1 MNPLLLQSHDKQ
13 LIEQPTQILEYSTL
27 HYIDPRSLD
36 LYQTSQ
42 TFTDPL
48 SSHIDVHIQD
58 HINTRQ
64 FESNQPITPIRRHK
78 RKRAQTTRPYEKRT
92 HALVA
97 CDSCRKL
104 RLRCEKKEDS
114 DFCVRCIDG
123 NKEDCIFNKGRKRG
137 RKPGSKNKQ
146 K

>member
-1 MNPLLLQSHDKQ
+1 
-13 LIEQPTQILEYSTL
+13 
-27 HYIDPRSLD
+27 
-36 LYQTSQ
+36 
-42 TFTDPL
+42 
-48 SSHIDVHIQD
+48 
-58 HINTRQ
+58 
-64 FESNQPITPIRRHK
+64 
-78 RKRAQTTRPYEKRT
+78 AQTTRPYEKRT

-146 K
+146 KVANNKQCWPELITIILIEVLAIIKIRIA

>member
-1 MNPLLLQSHDKQ
+1 MNPLLLQSRD
-13 LIEQPTQILEYSTL
+13 EQPTQILEYSTL
-27 HYIDPRSLD
+27 QYIDPRSLD
-36 LYQTSQ
+36 MYQTSQ

-48 SSHIDVHIQD
+48 SSHID
-58 HINTRQ
+58 
-64 FESNQPITPIRRHK
+64 PITPIRRHK

-114 DFCVRCIDG
+114 DFCVRCIDR
-123 NKEDCIFNKGRKRG
+123 NKEDCIFNQGRKRG

-146 K
+146 KF

>member
-64 FESNQPITPIRRHK
+64 FEST
-78 RKRAQTTRPYEKRT
+78 QTTRPYEKRT

-114 DFCVRCIDG
+114 DFCVSFSILSSSIRQPQRYL
-123 NKEDCIFNKGRKRG
+123 N
-137 RKPGSKNKQ
+137 S
-146 K
+146 

>member
-64 FESNQPITPIRRHK
+64 FESSVLMETK
-78 RKRAQTTRPYEKRT
+78 RIVYLIKEEKEVEN
-92 HALVA
+92 LVA
-97 CDSCRKL
+97 RT
-104 RLRCEKKEDS
+104 
-114 DFCVRCIDG
+114 
-123 NKEDCIFNKGRKRG
+123 NKSFSILSSSIRQPQRYLN
-137 RKPGSKNKQ
+137 S
-146 K
+146 